1 MTSTN
6 LPISA
11 LHTPAPGRDVVYTCP
26 MHSQIRLPNPGSCP
40 ICGMTLE
47 LVTPA
52 ATEESSTE
60 LTSMTRRF
68 WVALVL
74 SVPLLWLTMG
84 HDLRLPD
91 LNGVINHLAASLRL
105 PHLESVSWAQY
116 AQALLATPV
125 VVGGLAVFRAG
136 LEIVYDLAVE
146 YV

>member
-1 MTSTN
+1 MTSTK

-11 LHTPAPGRDVVYTCP
+11 LHAPAPGRDVVYTCP

-47 LVTPA
+47 LVTPV

-91 LNGVINHLAASLRL
+91 LNGVINHLVRL
-105 PHLESVSWAQY
+105 C
-116 AQALLATPV
+116 
-125 VVGGLAVFRAG
+125 
-136 LEIVYDLAVE
+136 
-146 YV
+146 